1 MTQLE
6 KNPNPTKDQH
16 FMVDESMLERIYRKA
31 NIKEGETIVEV
42 GGGAGAL
49 TKYLASGN
57 NHITVIEK
65 DPYYAK
71 LLREKFSTNS
81 NVEVVEGDAL
91 QFDFYSF
98 DRIVANLPY
107 TITEPFLINLART
120 GTLGHT
126 EKDPKSSNVKSI
138 TLVLSQNSVR
148 KMVAPV
154 QIIEGNSKH
163 CNQEFGL
170 MGAICHTF
178 LNLEIDTVIPSE
190 AFFPEP
196 AVTSLVV
203 NLTPKRKKTTVD
215 RIMAEILTDKK
226 GNLPA
231 INRIYQ
237 MMLAQGKVYNINK
250 YKNLQTQAFRN
261 FTSKTIG
268 DKNVYELT
276 NMQLS
281 QLVQDLIRNDAKVK
295 GSRTQA
301 RQIRYDDLL
310 ESYKRFGILDD
321 EMEDDELQRPKT
333 KGQKKSEEK
342 YAYLFDSRAYNVL
355 LKRGLENIKHNEFLK
370 MLEHGI

>member
-1 MTQLE
+1 MTQFE

-31 NIKEGETIVEV
+31 NIKEGENIVEV

-49 TKYLASGN
+49 TKYLASGK
-57 NHITVIEK
+57 NHVTVIEK
-65 DPYYAK
+65 DPYYAE
-71 LLREKFSTNS
+71 LLREKFSKNS
-81 NVEVVEGDAL
+81 NVEVIEGDAL

-107 TITEPFLINLART
+107 TITEPFLINLAQT

-126 EKDPKSSNVKSI
+126 AKNPKSSNVKSI

-148 KMVAPV
+148 KMVAPI
-154 QIIEGNSKH
+154 QIVEGNSKH

-203 NLTPKRKKTTVD
+203 NLTPKSKKTTVD

-226 GNLPA
+226 GNSPA
-231 INRIYQ
+231 INRVYQ
-237 MMLAQGKVYNINK
+237 MMLVQGKVYNINK
-250 YKNLQTQAFRN
+250 YKELQTQTFRN
-261 FTSKTIG
+261 FTGKAIG

-295 GSRTQA
+295 GARTQA
-301 RQIRYDDLL
+301 RQTRYDDPL
-310 ESYKRFGILDD
+310 ENYKRFGILDD

-333 KGQKKSEEK
+333 KSQKKSEEK
-342 YAYLFDSRAYNVL
+342 YAYFFDSRAYNVL
-355 LKRGLENIKHNEFLK
+355 LKRGLENVKHEEFLK
-370 MLEHGI
+370 MLEQGI

>member
-1 MTQLE
+1 
-6 KNPNPTKDQH
+6 
-16 FMVDESMLERIYRKA
+16 
-31 NIKEGETIVEV
+31 
-42 GGGAGAL
+42 
-49 TKYLASGN
+49 
-57 NHITVIEK
+57 
-65 DPYYAK
+65 
-71 LLREKFSTNS
+71 
-81 NVEVVEGDAL
+81 
-91 QFDFYSF
+91 
-98 DRIVANLPY
+98 
-107 TITEPFLINLART
+107 
-120 GTLGHT
+120 
-126 EKDPKSSNVKSI
+126 
-138 TLVLSQNSVR
+138 
-148 KMVAPV
+148 
-154 QIIEGNSKH
+154 
-163 CNQEFGL
+163 
-170 MGAICHTF
+170 
-178 LNLEIDTVIPSE
+178 
-190 AFFPEP
+190 
-196 AVTSLVV
+196 
-203 NLTPKRKKTTVD
+203 
-215 RIMAEILTDKK
+215 
-226 GNLPA
+226 
-231 INRIYQ
+231 